1 LEACLFD
8 GRELSMGEGADS
20 PVYDAFGLAVE
31 DRAD

>member
-1 LEACLFD
+1 LEAYLFD
-8 GRELSMGEGADS
+8 DRELSIGEEADS